1 MQEMPLTN
9 WETFDMLFNFSF
21 FVGEEVIPLI
31 EGRSEE

>member
-21 FVGEEVIPLI
+21 FVGEVKIILYDV
-31 EGRSEE
+31 GLL